1 MSSEPFDL
9 PVGAVRPA
17 EKILK
22 EIETAG
28 SMILAVKNGAKAHGF
43 VIGLRCA
50 GAITEEQADVIL
62 SRFDHATESRL
73 RELTLYTK

>member
-1 MSSEPFDL
+1 M
-9 PVGAVRPA
+9 
-17 EKILK
+17 
-22 EIETAG
+22 
-28 SMILAVKNGAKAHGF
+28 MILAVKNGAKAHGF

-62 SRFDHATESRL
+62 SRFEHATESRL